1 MNSALQK
8 APTPSLSKHEPA
20 TSGTRTVPP
29 HPPTKWPFHIKDI
42 RTSRRAAAGI
52 SSRNL
57 HKSCA
62 SSKHRPKT
70 RQWCGWT
77 SGVRPGDG
85 AAMAPD
91 TQRFE
96 VLIVGG
102 GMAGLTLGCT
112 LATAGVAVAVADR
125 LDPATV
131 TDEGFDGRTTAI
143 AYGSARVL
151 EGAGIW
157 PLLVADAPP
166 IPDIRLADGHP
177 RPGVSTL
184 FPRSERRRLGE
195 ERVPP
200 CRSRGAR

>member
-1 MNSALQK
+1 
-8 APTPSLSKHEPA
+8 
-20 TSGTRTVPP
+20 
-29 HPPTKWPFHIKDI
+29 
-42 RTSRRAAAGI
+42 
-52 SSRNL
+52 
-57 HKSCA
+57 
-62 SSKHRPKT
+62 
-70 RQWCGWT
+70 
-77 SGVRPGDG
+77 
-85 AAMAPD
+85 MAPD

-151 EGAGIW
+151 EGAGTW

-166 IPDIRLADGHP
+166 ILAIRLADGHP
-177 RPGVSTL
+177 APGVSTL